1 MKMEQVLRERGGVFN
16 TCGQRW
22 NREEQMDETK
32 SQEIGVATMSSTR
45 NSSQPALT
53 SVETFQFEASQTPNC
68 SVQDEEVQCG
78 EVQCGEV
85 QDEEVQC
92 GEVQKN
98 GSFSSSALLGREMF
112 LHAFMAVD
120 YLEFRM
126 TKVKTHFRRKGIFQS
141 SESLGAKTSPRSSR
155 AREDKNFREYV
166 LSGCTRMGLGGAHD
180 NRFSNCD
187 MGSSRTETQCN
198 SQEQPGFNEQHSL
211 SQRSSA

>member
-68 SVQDEEVQCG
+68 SVQDEEVQC
-78 EVQCGEV
+78 
-85 QDEEVQC
+85 EEVQC

-98 GSFSSSALLGREMF
+98 DSFSSSALLGREMF

-166 LSGCTRMGLGGAHD
+166 LSERGDVPGWVLVVLMTTGLVTAIWAVAAPKL
-180 NRFSNCD
+180 NAILK
-187 MGSSRTETQCN
+187 N
-198 SQEQPGFNEQHSL
+198 SLDSMNNI
-211 SQRSSA
+211 R

>member
-78 EVQCGEV
+78 EVQ
-85 QDEEVQC
+85 DEEVQC

-98 GSFSSSALLGREMF
+98 DSFSSSALLGREMF

-166 LSGCTRMGLGGAHD
+166 LSERGDVPGWVLVVLMTTGLVTAIWAVAAPKL
-180 NRFSNCD
+180 NAILK
-187 MGSSRTETQCN
+187 N
-198 SQEQPGFNEQHSL
+198 SLDSMNNI
-211 SQRSSA
+211 R